1 MITSFYPMEDGIKFD
16 VLAEYPGVDPKWTWV
31 GIGLSVDGPKPP
43 TQYIL
48 DCLHSISFLFRNFNH
63 YSNVITF
70 Q

>member
-43 TQYIL
+43 TQYI
-48 DCLHSISFLFRNFNH
+48 
-63 YSNVITF
+63 

>member
-1 MITSFYPMEDGIKFD
+1 MEDGIKFD

-48 DCLHSISFLFRNFNH
+48 DCLHSISFLFRKF
-63 YSNVITF
+63 
-70 Q
+70 

>member
-43 TQYIL
+43 TQYIPRL
-48 DCLHSISFLFRNFNH
+48 FTFYQFFVYKILSI
-63 YSNVITF
+63 I
-70 Q
+70 